1 MGGKAVPCT
10 VPAFDMGAIVS
21 LNSISTKQAGFE
33 RYERISLSNE
43 MLQTKRPS
51 KGGSLVALSHPFV
64 YLCRLTSGGN
74 CRCRFSVQIHMSLS
88 LQHVIEV
95 KSTPKRKGNKVRTKR
110 WTDEETDIRE
120 VAKTNQKK
128 SGQGVSENYKSGRIY
143 WDRLQFLIPVIR
155 AGKSKDWHK
164 TS

>member
-1 MGGKAVPCT
+1 MFDARMRVDSIRLFVFMDT
-10 VPAFDMGAIVS
+10 VSRHAMANEEDV
-21 LNSISTKQAGFE
+21 LLD
-33 RYERISLSNE
+33 LSEN
-43 MLQTKRPS
+43 
-51 KGGSLVALSHPFV
+51 
-64 YLCRLTSGGN
+64 
-74 CRCRFSVQIHMSLS
+74 
-88 LQHVIEV
+88 VIEV
-95 KSTPKRKGNKVRTKR
+95 KSTPKRKGNKVRTRR

-128 SGQGVSENYKSGRIY
+128 SGQGVSENYKSGWIY